1 MEKKIKI
8 AIADDHQLIRAGMS
22 MILREN
28 INFQIVQEAANGQEL
43 IDRINST
50 KPDVVLLDLEMPVL
64 SGKETL
70 IALRKIS
77 PDIKVLVLTMHN
89 NQAFIIQMMEL
100 GANGYLIKDTDP
112 KEVIHAINKVMQS
125 GYYFSDQVSIAM
137 LHGISEPKIKTE
149 HKLPDH
155 GLTKREIDILRLIC
169 QEKTTIEIGQE
180 LFLSP
185 KTIEGYRKILMDKTD
200 SRNMAGLVLFAIK
213 NALYNDGIR

>member
-1 MEKKIKI
+1 MEKKVKI

-22 MILREN
+22 MILKEQS
-28 INFQIVQEAANGQEL
+28 NFQVVQQAANGQEL
-43 IDRINST
+43 MDNIYST

-70 IALRKIS
+70 IAIRKIN
-77 PDIKVLVLTMHN
+77 PDIKVLILTMHN

-112 KEVIHAINKVMQS
+112 EEVVQAINKVMIS

-137 LHGISEPKIKTE
+137 LQGISEPNLKASQ
-149 HKLPDH
+149 KLPDH
-155 GLTKREIDILRLIC
+155 GLTEREIDVLRLIC
-169 QEKTTIEIGQE
+169 KEKTTVEIGQE

-213 NALYNDGIR
+213 NGLFNVE

>member
-8 AIADDHQLIRAGMS
+8 AIADDHKLIRAGMS
-22 MILREN
+22 MILKEN
-28 INFQIVQEAANGQEL
+28 VNFQVVQQAANGKEL
-43 IDRINST
+43 IDNIQST
-50 KPDVVLLDLEMPVL
+50 RPDVVLLDLEMPVL
-64 SGKETL
+64 SGKDTL
-70 IALRKIS
+70 IAIRKTN

-100 GANGYLIKDTDP
+100 GANGYIIKDTDP
-112 KEVIHAINKVMQS
+112 EEVVRAINRVMES

-137 LHGISEPKIKTE
+137 LQGISKPHLKTE
-149 HKLPDH
+149 QNIPDH
-155 GLTKREIDILRLIC
+155 GLTEREIDVLRLIC
-169 QEKTTIEIGQE
+169 KEKTTTEIGQE

-213 NALYNDGIR
+213 HGLYIVE